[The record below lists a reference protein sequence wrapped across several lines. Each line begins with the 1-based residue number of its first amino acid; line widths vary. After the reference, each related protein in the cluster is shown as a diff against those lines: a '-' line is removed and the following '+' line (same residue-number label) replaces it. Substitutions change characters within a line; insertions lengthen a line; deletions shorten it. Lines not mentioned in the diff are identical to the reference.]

1 MELSLNR
8 RNSTKLGLNDN
19 EKYLQQHKIR
29 IPDEPEK
36 SRYTWLM
43 DCDYG
48 GKNVFRVNF
57 IVYDWSVRGTFKSKA
72 PLRVQ
77 FSQALG
83 GEGLGNG

>member
-8 RNSTKLGLNDN
+8 KNSTKLGLNDN

-57 IVYDWSVRGTFKSKA
+57 IVYDWSVITFHYTMTIFDS
-72 PLRVQ
+72 V
-77 FSQALG
+77 FIFI
-83 GEGLGNG
+83 